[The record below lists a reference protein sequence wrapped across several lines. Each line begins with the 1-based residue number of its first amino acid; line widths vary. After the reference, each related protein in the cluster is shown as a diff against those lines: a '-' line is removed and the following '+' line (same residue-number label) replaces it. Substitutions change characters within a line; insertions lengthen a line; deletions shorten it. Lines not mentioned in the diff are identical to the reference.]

1 MKEGRM
7 KISRIL
13 ATKGTGTITI
23 HPDKTIRDAIFLLEE
38 NNIGALPV
46 LDTADRLV
54 GILTERDIIRTLVE
68 DEAVF
73 GKTVATLM
81 TREVI
86 TGVVQ
91 EDLDS
96 VAITMTENHFRH
108 LPILEGNKLVGIISI
123 GDVVKAQR
131 DEFRGLVDTLQ
142 TLINKD
148 DA

>member
-1 MKEGRM
+1 M

>member
-1 MKEGRM
+1 M

-46 LDTADRLV
+46 LDAADRLV
-54 GILTERDIIRTLVE
+54 GILTERDIIRNLVK
-68 DEAVF
+68 DEALF

-86 TGVVQ
+86 TGLVQ
-91 EDLDS
+91 EDLES
-96 VAITMTENHFRH
+96 VAITMTENRFRH
-108 LPILEGNKLVGIISI
+108 LPILEEDKLVGIVSI

-131 DEFRGLVDTLQ
+131 DEYRGLVDTLQ
-142 TLINKD
+142 TLIDRD

>member
-1 MKEGRM
+1 M

-13 ATKGTGTITI
+13 ATKGKETITI
-23 HPDKTIRDAIFLLEE
+23 HPDKTIREALFLLEK

-46 LDTADRLV
+46 LDAADRLV
-54 GILTERDIIRTLVE
+54 GILTERDIIRNLVE

-73 GKTVATLM
+73 AKTVAALM

-86 TGVVQ
+86 TGLVQ
-91 EDLDS
+91 EDLES
-96 VAITMTENHFRH
+96 VALTMTERRFRH
-108 LPILEGNKLVGIISI
+108 LPILDGDELVGIVSI

-142 TLINKD
+142 TLID
-148 DA
+148 GEDA